1 MISRHCLD
9 LEVSGRN
16 ASSDLF
22 VPAFRLTMAGLT
34 ALSFLAH
41 QLVRLLGCTGNIAI
55 ARLIGI
61 L

>member
-22 VPAFRLTMAGLT
+22 VPAFRLT
-34 ALSFLAH
+34 
-41 QLVRLLGCTGNIAI
+41 LGTTGRGGFS
-55 ARLIGI
+55 ARP
-61 L
+61 